1 MPAVLSSLNYEV
13 NVSIYHPIILIVP
26 IILVVSVIVIVVVVI
41 FSIATAIVINIVCFV
56 LQKAPRHWGKSK
68 IFLRNETL
76 LSTLCLKHTCG

>member
-13 NVSIYHPIILIVP
+13 NISIYHPIILLVP
-26 IILVVSVIVIVVVVI
+26 IILVVSVIVIVAVVI
-41 FSIATAIVINIVCFV
+41 FSIVTAIVINIVCVV

-76 LSTLCLKHTCG
+76 LSTLCHKQTCG